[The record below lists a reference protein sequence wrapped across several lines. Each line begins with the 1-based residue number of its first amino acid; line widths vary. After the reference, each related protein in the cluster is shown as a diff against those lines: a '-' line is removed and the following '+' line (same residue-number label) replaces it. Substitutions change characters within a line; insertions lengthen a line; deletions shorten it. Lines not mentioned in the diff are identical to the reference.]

1 MAIIALTD
9 DHILLRNG
17 LAGLLKNLGHE
28 ILFEADNGK
37 QFIAKLDKKRLPDIV
52 MMDINMP
59 EMDGYETS
67 RWLRENHP
75 QVKILALSMYD
86 NEKSI
91 IQMLQNGARGYIL
104 KDSEPALL
112 KRAIDDILE
121 KGYHF
126 SDFVSGRMMH
136 MITGMDTGNG
146 SAKKLALNDRELNFL
161 KFTCTEMT
169 YKEIAEK
176 MCVSPRTI
184 DGYRDALLEKL
195 HLKTRVGLAMYAIK
209 NGLVDINNM

>member
-1 MAIIALTD
+1 MATIALTD
-9 DHILLRNG
+9 DHVLLRNG
-17 LAGLLKNLGHE
+17 LAGLLQNLGHE
-28 ILFEADNGK
+28 VIFEADNGK
-37 QFIAKLDKKRLPDIV
+37 DFIKKLEDKTPPEIV
-52 MMDINMP
+52 MLDINMP

-67 RWLRENHP
+67 LWLREHHP
-75 QVKILALSMYD
+75 SVKVLALSMYD
-86 NEKSI
+86 NEKAI

-126 SDFVSGRMMH
+126 SDLVSGRMIH
-136 MITGMDTGNG
+136 SLNRVDASNEKLKKIQITEKEMT
-146 SAKKLALNDRELNFL
+146 FL

-176 MCVSPRTI
+176 MCLSPRTI
-184 DGYRDALLEKL
+184 DGYRDSLLDKL
-195 HLKTRVGLAMYAIK
+195 QLKTRVGLAMYAIK
-209 NGLVDINNM
+209 SGLVEI